1 MKDRV
6 QIVFEKGLWIV
17 KKNEI
22 VYSMHTKK
30 EVAVKVAKV
39 LAHNLHT
46 DLFIHRKNSEILIT
60 RPL

>member
-1 MKDRV
+1 MKERV

-39 LAHNLHT
+39 LTHNLNT
-46 DLFIHRKNSEILIT
+46 DLFIQRKNSEILIT